1 MFQVEKNL
9 LLVLEKDVVS
19 TSSKGFVHQERRQG
33 KEKHRRLLQKD
44 VLVRRRKLCGLNH
57 FVIFNFGNQI
67 SSQTT
72 LKLKCDQTWRCG
84 TISNLSISFGHRR
97 SQMIPF
103 FIWGHWD
110 PRIKVNTKIMR
121 EKKNERNLRKPQTV
135 VHADWSSSNL
145 QSKRKCL
152 TRFSNNK
159 VKRIVQLKQT
169 KCEENV
175 QIFDGGI
182 GWF

>member
-1 MFQVEKNL
+1 MKFDWMKTFLLEMFQVEKNL
-9 LLVLEKDVVS
+9 LLVLEKDVMS
-19 TSSKGFVHQERRQG
+19 TLSKGFVHQERRQG

-72 LKLKCDQTWRCG
+72 LELKCDQTWRCG

-121 EKKNERNLRKPQTV
+121 EKK
-135 VHADWSSSNL
+135 
-145 QSKRKCL
+145 
-152 TRFSNNK
+152 
-159 VKRIVQLKQT
+159 
-169 KCEENV
+169 KCEEPKKAANCRPRWLKL
-175 QIFDGGI
+175 QQPSI
-182 GWF
+182 